1 MSLNSRLQSLLGGE
15 SADTA
20 IVIADPLV
28 QAEQVQDVAIAEAE
42 ADINAVETEIV
53 QTQNDMEVLE
63 ERVEE
68 LEEKIDGVESMLNGT
83 RSWNPELAQSFYDSA
98 RKVISKTFGDAHAPS
113 VKGAECFSDKDN
125 AQLELHAGLLG
136 MKEKAGE
143 IWGHVKQFFIN
154 LYNSII
160 NFFKGLFNVF
170 KGIEGKAQALVTRI
184 NAMTDE
190 KVKKEITL
198 AGWNAFVDAEKTKG
212 SVKAKSRAS
221 IDSIDRLG
229 TALRTKNAGMAG
241 VARDAFNALAGSGD
255 QKKSEGTNDNTET
268 ITFKEAGVKFTVTM
282 PVSSPKDEAAALSAT
297 KVSYSVD
304 KDGVKTSGTMTSSA
318 GKSGILS
325 VTNEVLAEAK
335 AMQNTKFKEQE
346 LKTARDAAI
355 GAVETAARGT
365 DKDAKETKKEV
376 AIIKNGHNACL
387 RAGGVITRYTADLL
401 KAQLGFVGAHL

>member
-160 NFFKGLFNVF
+160 NFFRGLFNRF
-170 KGIEGKAQALVTRI
+170 RGIEGKAQALKSRVDAAADDKI
-184 NAMTDE
+184 
-190 KVKKEITL
+190 KKEIKL
-198 AGWNAFVDAEKTKG
+198 GGWNAFIDAEKSKG
-212 SVKAKSRAS
+212 KPS
-221 IDSIDRLG
+221 I
-229 TALRTKNAGMAG
+229 NAGITA
-241 VARDAFNALAGSGD
+241 VAKLSVDLGGDAFKLATNTRDTLSSFASSGD
-255 QKKSEGTNDNTET
+255 QKKSEGANDNNET
-268 ITFKEAGVKFTVTM
+268 IQFKEGGIDFTVVI
-282 PVSSPKDEAAALSAT
+282 PVSSPKDEAAALGAT
-297 KVSYSVD
+297 KASYKVS
-304 KDGVKTSGTMTSSA
+304 KDGVKTSGTLSSSQNKA
-318 GKSGILS
+318 GLS
-325 VTNEVLAEAK
+325 SIVSAVLADAK
-335 AMQNTKFKEQE
+335 KAQVDGFSESK
-346 LKTARDAAI
+346 LKTKRDAAI
-355 GAVETAARGT
+355 ASIEVAARGT
-365 DKDAKETKKEV
+365 DADAKETKKKV
-376 AIIKNGHNACL
+376 AITRNGHNAAL
-387 RAGGVITRYTADLL
+387 RVAGVLTRYNGDVLT
-401 KAQLGFVGAHL
+401 AQLAYVGAHL